1 MLRRPPRS
9 TRTDTLFP
17 YTTLFRSDGKAIAAG
32 RRAIGKLVQEDE
44 VALPLA
50 RPDMMQG
57 QRVEPFGK
65 PRQFMIMG
73 GEQAA
78 RAAHVVDRLK
88 HRPGDRQSVI
98 GGRAAP
104 DLVKDHERSRS
115 RLGEDG
121 GRSEERRVGK
131 ECVSR
136 WRSRW

>member
-1 MLRRPPRS
+1 MRISDWSSDVCSSDLLRRQARQLG
-9 TRTDTLFP
+9 DV
-17 YTTLFRSDGKAIAAG
+17 KAIAAVG
-32 RRAIGKLVQEDE
+32 RAIGKLVQEDE

-78 RAAHVVDRLK
+78 PAAHVVDRLK

-115 RLGEDG
+115 R
-121 GRSEERRVGK
+121 SEEPTSELQPLMRI
-131 ECVSR
+131 SYA
-136 WRSRW
+136 